1 MLFEAWSSH
10 VVTLLA
16 NERPRLWEAGGARG
30 LLQKPGLPPGKVDW
44 SKSFMIHSSRTRRP
58 GTVLFAL
65 AVSLLNGDV

>member
-44 SKSFMIHSSRTRRP
+44 SKSFMRHSS
-58 GTVLFAL
+58 
-65 AVSLLNGDV
+65 